1 MSLSM
6 QEIFYVYEIDT
17 ELVSEL
23 NFEIS
28 EVTAEK
34 GKAYS
39 DDEFIKNCL
48 ELFSRSVFPEKNCV
62 VNSDGFNRVLTV
74 RPHQAPLKYIKKWP
88 PYTRYYSICL

>member
-28 EVTAEK
+28 EVTAK
-34 GKAYS
+34 KKA
-39 DDEFIKNCL
+39 
-48 ELFSRSVFPEKNCV
+48 
-62 VNSDGFNRVLTV
+62 
-74 RPHQAPLKYIKKWP
+74 
-88 PYTRYYSICL
+88 

>member
-6 QEIFYVYEIDT
+6 QEIFYVYEMDT

-34 GKAYS
+34 EKPTVMMNS
-39 DDEFIKNCL
+39 LRIVWSC
-48 ELFSRSVFPEKNCV
+48 SPEVCFQKRIV
-62 VNSDGFNRVLTV
+62 
-74 RPHQAPLKYIKKWP
+74 
-88 PYTRYYSICL
+88 